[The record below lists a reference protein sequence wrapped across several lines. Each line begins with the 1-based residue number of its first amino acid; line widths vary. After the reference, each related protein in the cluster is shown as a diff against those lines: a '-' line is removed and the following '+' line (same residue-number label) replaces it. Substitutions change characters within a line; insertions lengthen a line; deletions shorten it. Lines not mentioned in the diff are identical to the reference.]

1 MLNTSSQSVIGVS
14 LDVRAYL
21 SSQVVIHNDISSPYQ
36 PHCLELHTTR
46 ALEKSTKRHSTHLDG
61 LLSSAMQ
68 CSEGQPLILDLTL
81 AHEGI
86 QA

>member
-36 PHCLELHTTR
+36 PHCLELQTIR
-46 ALEKSTKRHSTHLDG
+46 VLEKSIKRHSAHHEQLSGSLRCSVVHLWT
-61 LLSSAMQ
+61 LEQMLVHTRY
-68 CSEGQPLILDLTL
+68 PL
-81 AHEGI
+81 
-86 QA
+86 